1 MLCLSDLNSRL
12 VVEAV
17 NSSIRDGCRLT
28 RKIASNRG
36 RLCLNEGIADDR
48 AVTDDGAVAGDYSIA
63 DNGAIGNDHSIA
75 GNRAQPEKERAVA
88 HGDVTAEE
96 DLIDDHG
103 AVAGNH
109 AVTDNHA

>member
-1 MLCLSDLNSRL
+1 MLCLSNLNSSL
-12 VVEAV
+12 VAEVV
-17 NSSIRDGCRLT
+17 NSIIQDGCRLT

-63 DNGAIGNDHSIA
+63 DNGAIGNDRSIA

-88 HGDVTAEE
+88 HGDATAEE
-96 DLIDDHG
+96 DLIDDDG
-103 AVAGNH
+103 AFAANN
-109 AVTDNHA
+109 AVTDNH